1 MRAHPPP
8 VRALHWLTRL
18 SLRSFPRGVPAVS
31 RRRHHGRLPRLI
43 EGPPRVPGHAPPAV
57 RWCRPAARRVL
68 LRGSR
73 RKRRPEPHGALRRA
87 PWWCPASRSTSAQGR
102 SDRSRECR
110 RLDPAA
116 VCNREC
122 RDRCIPS
129 GDRVSRL
136 EVPAVQGLVSTPAAA
151 HALDRGKYVIARPIV
166 KRNSCVGRPP
176 RPLKHLRSR

>member
-18 SLRSFPRGVPAVS
+18 SLRGLPRSAPAVS
-31 RRRHHGRLPRLI
+31 RRRHYGRSPQLLD
-43 EGPPRVPGHAPPAV
+43 GPPRVPRHAPPAV

-68 LRGSR
+68 PRGSR
-73 RKRRPEPHGALRRA
+73 PNRRPGALRRA

-102 SDRSRECR
+102 SDRSRACR

-116 VCNREC
+116 VRNRAC
-122 RDRCIPS
+122 RDRCIRS
-129 GDRVSRL
+129 GARVSR
-136 EVPAVQGLVSTPAAA
+136 PAAQGLVSTLAAA
-151 HALDRGKYVIARPIV
+151 HAPDRGKYVIARLSV

-176 RPLKHLRSR
+176 RPRKRLRS